1 MSQDKG
7 KRAER
12 DLANWF
18 KTHGYPDASRAVKT
32 GDRFAHDG
40 GDLILEYDSFRLV
53 CEVKHHAGGLTELQ
67 VAQFGAKLIEQ
78 VRVSRAHL
86 GVLIERRDR
95 QPDPGRWWVHLPAW
109 HLACLVLAADEWIKA
124 LGPDQRSSAWVPV
137 RCSVAYLAERLQAC
151 GLAQRTGNLVRLPAS
166 TPDGSAPMAETATG
180 SDLR

>member
-18 KTHGYPDASRAVKT
+18 KAHGYPDASRAVKT

-40 GDLILEYDSFRLV
+40 GDLILEYDGFRLV

-67 VAQFGAKLIEQ
+67 VAQFGAKLTEQ
-78 VRVSRAHL
+78 VRVSRANM

-95 QPDPGRWWVHLPAW
+95 QPDPGRWWAHLTAMD
-109 HLACLVLAADEWIKA
+109 LALLVAPRLADFGWS
-124 LGPDQRSSAWVPV
+124 LGEIWVPV